1 MNEGQTSFTRRRAI
15 QLLALF
21 GMSGTAASRLLGQD
35 PVRVTPE
42 ALRGANSLIDE
53 PVPADRLDVVRTAL
67 QRNFDQ
73 FQIVRDLEIDD
84 RVEPSPVFHAGW
96 R

>member
-1 MNEGQTSFTRRRAI
+1 MEETSHAVTRRRAI
-15 QLLALF
+15 QLLALV
-21 GMSGTAASRLLGQD
+21 GITGPAATRLLAQD

-42 ALRGANSLIDE
+42 VLRAARSLLDQEIPDE
-53 PVPADRLDVVRTAL
+53 RLEVVSRAL

-84 RVEPSPVFHAGW
+84 RVEPTPAFDARW

>member
-1 MNEGQTSFTRRRAI
+1 MESTIAVSRRRAVQI
-15 QLLALF
+15 LAML
-21 GMSGTAASRLLGQD
+21 GVSAPAATHLWAQARKQI
-35 PVRVTPE
+35 TPE
-42 ALRGANSLIDE
+42 ALRAATVLLDQDFSRE
-53 PVPADRLDVVRTAL
+53 RLEAIAPAL

-84 RVEPSPVFHAGW
+84 RVEPSPIFSAQW

>member
-1 MNEGQTSFTRRRAI
+1 MNEVTSSVTRRRAI
-15 QLLALF
+15 QILAFF
-21 GMSGTAASRLLGQD
+21 GVSGTTAARLLGQD

-42 ALRGANSLIDE
+42 ALRGANALIDE
-53 PVPADRLDVVRTAL
+53 TVPAERLEAIRPAL

>member
-1 MNEGQTSFTRRRAI
+1 MNESLSVTRRRAVQI
-15 QLLALF
+15 LAFF
-21 GMSGTAASRLLGQD
+21 GVSGPTATRLLGQD
-35 PVRVTPE
+35 PVRVTTD
-42 ALRGANSLIDE
+42 ALRGANTLIDE
-53 PVPADRLDVVRTAL
+53 PVPEERLEVVRTAL

-84 RVEPSPVFHAGW
+84 RVEPTPVFNAKW

>member
-1 MNEGQTSFTRRRAI
+1 MPEIQTSVTRRRAL
-15 QLLALF
+15 QVLALI
-21 GMSGTAASRLLGQD
+21 GASGTAVANLFAQARKK
-35 PVRVTPE
+35 VTPE
-42 ALRGANSLIDE
+42 ILQSANNLIGQE
-53 PVPADRLDVVRTAL
+53 LSRERLEKITPAL

-84 RVEPSPVFHAGW
+84 RVEPAPIFIAKW

>member
-1 MNEGQTSFTRRRAI
+1 MNEIVTGITRRRAVK
-15 QLLALF
+15 LLALF
-21 GMSGTAASRLLGQD
+21 GVSAPTATRLLGQD
-35 PVRVTPE
+35 PVRVTTE
-42 ALRGANSLIDE
+42 AMRGANALIDE
-53 PVPADRLDVVRTAL
+53 TVPEERLEAIRPAL

-84 RVEPSPVFHAGW
+84 RVEPTPVFHADW